1 MIKNEQY
8 RTEALKAIAAAEN
21 NPFTRKLGLVPV
33 IQVRATGP
41 VTFPCKFKFVG
52 LNKQGEY
59 VYNLDAVGVLQ
70 RLNYEALEFDIDPK
84 KAR

>member
-8 RTEALKAIAAAEN
+8 KAEAIRAIAAAEN
-21 NPFTRKLGLVPV
+21 NPLARELGLVPV

-41 VTFPCKFKFVG
+41 VTFPCRFQLVG
-52 LNKQGEY
+52 VNTDGEY
-59 VYNLDAVGVLQ
+59 IYNLDAVGVLQ
-70 RLNYEALEFDIDPK
+70 RLNYEELEFDIDQK